1 MPRVA
6 VAPQPELEP
15 KPMDIHEMAAEQ
27 ERAVE
32 PERVAEQ
39 EEEVD

>member
-15 KPMDIHEMAAEQ
+15 MDIHEMVVEQ
-27 ERAVE
+27 ERAAE
-32 PERVAEQ
+32 LERAAEQ
-39 EEEVD
+39 EEEVDE